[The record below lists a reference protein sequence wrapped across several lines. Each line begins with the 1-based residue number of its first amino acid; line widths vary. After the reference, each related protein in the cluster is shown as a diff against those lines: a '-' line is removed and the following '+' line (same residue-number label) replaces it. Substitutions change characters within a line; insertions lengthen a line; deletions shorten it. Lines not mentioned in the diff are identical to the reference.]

1 MQNGELH
8 NFFYTSIIR
17 VIISRG
23 ISLVGQ
29 LTKMANIT
37 KAYGVLLESQKG

>member
-1 MQNGELH
+1 MPNGELH
-8 NFFYTSIIR
+8 NLYSTSIIR

-29 LTKMANIT
+29 LTKMVKIR
-37 KAYGVLLESQKG
+37 KAYGVSLESRTG

>member
-8 NFFYTSIIR
+8 NFYSTSIIR
-17 VIISRG
+17 VIISRR

-29 LTKMANIT
+29 LTKMVKSR
-37 KAYGVLLESQKG
+37 KAYGVSLENQKG